1 MSKEISPR
9 KDFIAG
15 YFGGVAIV
23 VAGYPMDTIK
33 VRIQTMPQIP
43 GQPSPYRNMYDC
55 GMHIIKRESV
65 RGLYKG
71 MAIPLVIIP
80 PMFALWFFT
89 FGVGKKLQQKSPQE
103 QLSYFQVFKAGML
116 AGTVATAFCSP
127 GERIK
132 CLLQIQQESNGK
144 AKYQG
149 PIDCLRKLYKEG
161 GIRWIYRGTTATFVR
176 DIHGSGFY
184 FMTYEFMQRLL
195 SEDNKRYESLSARNT
210 LLAGGVAGLVN
221 WSLALPADVVKSRIQ
236 IAPIENQNLRIKDVF
251 KQLWKEGGIQ
261 ALYKGTT
268 PVLTRAFVGN
278 AACLLTYE
286 IVVRVLNTL
295 LPNL

>member
-1 MSKEISPR
+1 
-9 KDFIAG
+9 
-15 YFGGVAIV
+15 
-23 VAGYPMDTIK
+23 
-33 VRIQTMPQIP
+33 
-43 GQPSPYRNMYDC
+43 
-55 GMHIIKRESV
+55 
-65 RGLYKG
+65 
-71 MAIPLVIIP
+71 
-80 PMFALWFFT
+80 
-89 FGVGKKLQQKSPQE
+89 
-103 QLSYFQVFKAGML
+103 
-116 AGTVATAFCSP
+116 
-127 GERIK
+127 
-132 CLLQIQQESNGK
+132 
-144 AKYQG
+144 
-149 PIDCLRKLYKEG
+149 
-161 GIRWIYRGTTATFVR
+161 
-176 DIHGSGFY
+176 
-184 FMTYEFMQRLL
+184 MTYEFMQRLL